1 MKKDW
6 ENIIKERLDGDRTE
20 LPASDWNDF
29 LSRKS
34 AHERAARRR
43 RILTLA
49 IALPAAA
56 AVVAAVLV
64 TFFLMSFDDK
74 SVAETEILSEDGTG
88 YAEMTEVCDLSNPA
102 DADFVELIDD
112 DLESDDLDVEEWPQF
127 PGGTAALLEWL
138 ENNMQYPDSCRKN
151 SIQGR
156 VLVTFAVETD
166 STLSDIRIVKS
177 VSPDLDRE
185 AIRLVQSMPKWKPGA
200 LRGQPVRAQMT
211 VPIYFRL
218 E

>member
-74 SVAETEILSEDGTG
+74 SVVNTHTVSAETG

-112 DLESDDLDVEEWPQF
+112 DLESDDLDVEEMPQF

-177 VSPDLDRE
+177 VNPDLDRE
-185 AIRLVQSMPKWKPGA
+185 AIRLVQSMPKWKPGT